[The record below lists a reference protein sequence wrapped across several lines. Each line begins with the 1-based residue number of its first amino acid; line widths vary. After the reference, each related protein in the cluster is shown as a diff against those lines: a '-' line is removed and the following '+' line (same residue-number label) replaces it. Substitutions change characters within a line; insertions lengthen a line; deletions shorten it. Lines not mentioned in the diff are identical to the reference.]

1 MPPKQRITVQPA
13 SRRNA
18 SPPSNYLTATYQ
30 TLMSEDN
37 RSVVISIAMFA
48 VSLEHPTS
56 LRRTSGNIVCSLLHP
71 FQPFRKLFL
80 NCQSAND

>member
-18 SPPSNYLTATYQ
+18 SPPSNYFTATYQ

-37 RSVVISIAMFA
+37 RSVVISVAMFA
-48 VSLEHPTS
+48 VSPEHPTTS
-56 LRRTSGNIVCSLLHP
+56 LRRASGNTVYYLLYP
-71 FQPFRKLFL
+71 F
-80 NCQSAND
+80 